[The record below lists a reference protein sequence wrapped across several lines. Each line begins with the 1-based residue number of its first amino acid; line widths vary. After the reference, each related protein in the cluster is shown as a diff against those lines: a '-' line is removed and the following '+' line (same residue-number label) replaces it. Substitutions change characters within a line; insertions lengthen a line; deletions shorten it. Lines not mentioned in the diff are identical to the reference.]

1 MGGMWASH
9 PSDAPV
15 EGLHRLGRVGP
26 GTPRLTVNA
35 HLAWSQ
41 AFSLLGLRALLCSG
55 LLRQCDLS
63 PYSANEIGQ
72 QGHQSHCP
80 AVACHLCVLVWW
92 REET

>member
-9 PSDAPV
+9 LSDAPV
-15 EGLHRLGRVGP
+15 VGLRRLRKVGP
-26 GTPRLTVNA
+26 GIPWLNVNA

-63 PYSANEIGQ
+63 PYSADEIGQ

-80 AVACHLCVLVWW
+80 TVACHLCVLVSVHYW
-92 REET
+92 